1 MWRSRL
7 VVAVVVFTSVFVLH
21 EPAQSAVERYKVEA
35 DYLAR
40 LVQLGL
46 DTVTEGFESSVWD
59 GSRSTIVNPAA
70 EPSVLSQ
77 GLLWEPAAKD
87 VWGSLYST
95 KQHGLS
101 TNNNWARS
109 GQWGLFENHF
119 GEAYPTTIRVSSVTP
134 IYGIGGWFDTN
145 PDGQSVGVLF
155 ENRTTAN
162 EPGYV
167 LPGFGAMY
175 PGDNPSFGHEF
186 IGFIDP
192 DGFTDVVLTGTLQVN
207 EENVLEG
214 GIYFGADDFTFG
226 VPQGFITPITGDLND
241 DGYVGLDDLDI
252 VLANWNLA
260 VPPAD
265 PAADPTND
273 GFVGLDDL
281 DVVLGNWNAGTPPT
295 VGTQVP
301 EPVTG
306 VILVV
311 GAAWYSRRRT
321 K

>member
-1 MWRSRL
+1 
-7 VVAVVVFTSVFVLH
+7 
-21 EPAQSAVERYKVEA
+21 
-35 DYLAR
+35 
-40 LVQLGL
+40 
-46 DTVTEGFESSVWD
+46 
-59 GSRSTIVNPAA
+59 
-70 EPSVLSQ
+70 
-77 GLLWEPAAKD
+77 
-87 VWGSLYST
+87 
-95 KQHGLS
+95 
-101 TNNNWARS
+101 
-109 GQWGLFENHF
+109 
-119 GEAYPTTIRVSSVTP
+119 
-134 IYGIGGWFDTN
+134 
-145 PDGQSVGVLF
+145 
-155 ENRTTAN
+155 
-162 EPGYV
+162 
-167 LPGFGAMY
+167 MY

-226 VPQGFITPITGDLND
+226 VPQDFITPITGDLND

-281 DVVLGNWNAGTPPT
+281 DVVLGNWNAGSPPT
-295 VGTQVP
+295 ADTQVP